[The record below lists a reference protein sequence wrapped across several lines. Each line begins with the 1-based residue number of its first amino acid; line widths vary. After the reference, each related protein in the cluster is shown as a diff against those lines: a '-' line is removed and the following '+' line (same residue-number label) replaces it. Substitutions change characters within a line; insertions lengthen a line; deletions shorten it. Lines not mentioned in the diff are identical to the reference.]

1 MTKKLR
7 TYHNDTENKEYIII
21 KNLWYSARDIVDG
34 EPVKNSNQVDIL
46 SNPFTEYSHNIRA
59 LKTSPSDGFENIDGT
74 TYNISYEG
82 IRIPNNNNLT
92 TVNTAVF
99 KESFVINTP
108 TGSISG
114 ISVYN
119 DSDLASGEI
128 TSIDNTQ
135 WIINGGTGEFK
146 DANFAVMT
154 YDNDGTR
161 FGFRFSRRIRI
172 MQVVDKKEE
181 ENLIEEVK
189 EENLIEEVKQ
199 ETLLEE
205 TENN

>member
-21 KNLWYSARDIVDG
+21 KNLWYSARDIVDD
-34 EPVKNSNQVDIL
+34 EPVSNSNQVDIL
-46 SNPFTEYSHNIRA
+46 SNPFTEYSHNIRS

-82 IRIPNNNNLT
+82 IRIPNNNNFT
-92 TVNTAVF
+92 TV
-99 KESFVINTP
+99 NTP

-135 WIINGGTGEFK
+135 WIINGSTGEFK

-161 FGFRFSRRIRI
+161 FGYRFSRRIRI
-172 MQVVDKKEE
+172 MQIVDKKEE
-181 ENLIEEVK
+181 ENLIEEVE
-189 EENLIEEVKQ
+189 EENLIEEL
-199 ETLLEE
+199 EEENLLEE